1 MVIFATH
8 NENFTIQNS
17 DWNIKHLDL
26 THEHI
31 SFSQR
36 KFDFVGYLIG
46 IEWEVMP
53 YIYISYIYIYIS
65 YICIYIHIIY
75 IYISYTYI
83 YIYIYISY
91 IYKYISYIYICIHT
105 MRWVHSTIWVQTINP
120 QQLVLGLIGM
130 VPTAKHYHLT
140 HQTWGV
146 NLETL
151 EHMDFKSSL
160 RLDFTT
166 TVLFR
171 IGVAWFYPLHTN
183 HILNLL
189 KPSI

>member
-1 MVIFATH
+1 MNTYHSASEKVWFC
-8 NENFTIQNS
+8 
-17 DWNIKHLDL
+17 W
-26 THEHI
+26 I
-31 SFSQR
+31 SNWYIM
-36 KFDFVGYLIG
+36 GGHAIYIYTYHTY
-46 IEWEVMP
+46 I

-65 YICIYIHIIY
+65 YIYIH
-75 IYISYTYI
+75 TY
-83 YIYIYISY
+83 
-91 IYKYISYIYICIHT
+91 IHT

-171 IGVAWFYPLHTN
+171 IGVACFYPLHTK
-183 HILNLL
+183 HIPNLL

>member
-1 MVIFATH
+1 
-8 NENFTIQNS
+8 
-17 DWNIKHLDL
+17 
-26 THEHI
+26 
-31 SFSQR
+31 
-36 KFDFVGYLIG
+36 
-46 IEWEVMP
+46 
-53 YIYISYIYIYIS
+53 
-65 YICIYIHIIY
+65 
-75 IYISYTYI
+75 
-83 YIYIYISY
+83 
-91 IYKYISYIYICIHT
+91 

-171 IGVAWFYPLHTN
+171 MGVACFYPLHTN

>member
-1 MVIFATH
+1 MVY
-8 NENFTIQNS
+8 NGRS
-17 DWNIKHLDL
+17 C
-26 THEHI
+26 HI
-31 SFSQR
+31 
-36 KFDFVGYLIG
+36 YIY
-46 IEWEVMP
+46 I

-65 YICIYIHIIY
+65 F
-75 IYISYTYI
+75 
-83 YIYIYISY
+83 IYIYISY
-91 IYKYISYIYICIHT
+91 IYIYIYTYIHT

-171 IGVAWFYPLHTN
+171 IGVACFYPLHTK
-183 HILNLL
+183 HIPNLL